1 MNLLHRFGFR
11 PYPIFERFAA
21 TAALVLAA
29 GWFASVSV
37 QAQTLPVVES
47 AIFNF
52 TNILGNANGSFPTS
66 RLIVGSDGAL
76 YGTTSVNGTFGTML
90 FGGTV
95 FKINRDGGG
104 FQVLH
109 TFLSIPNDGEMFS
122 VFQQFDNALLLGADD
137 ALYGTTIV
145 GGTNGLGS
153 IYRVTQ
159 DGGNYRIL
167 HSFDDSQNDENP
179 IAGVIQASNGA
190 LYGTTA
196 KQASVLGAFPG
207 AVFRINPDGS
217 GYTVLTN
224 IGESA
229 AALLQGQDGALY
241 GTSSGSNTV
250 FKIHPDGSG
259 FTILHTF
266 SVTDGNTPIG
276 QLIQATNG
284 FLFGTTRLGG
294 TSNEGTIFMINTN
307 GNNFQVLHNFSD
319 GEIPADG
326 SDPVAGLA
334 LGPGNLFYG
343 TTSVIG
349 TVGGNSR
356 GTVFKINQDG
366 SGYEQL
372 SAFTNGGNT
381 IAAAGL
387 VQGQSQGDIG
397 ILYGTAEAGGNGNGG
412 GFIFTILVNPPLSI
426 TPVTSQTAGN
436 QVSLFWPGW
445 ALNYVLQSTTN
456 LATGNWVNVTNGVPV
471 TGVQLPNPT
480 NASTFYR
487 LVAPN

>member
-1 MNLLHRFGFR
+1 MNLLHPFAFR
-11 PYPIFERFAA
+11 PHPVFERFAV
-21 TAALVLAA
+21 TTVLVLAA
-29 GWFASVSV
+29 GLFAPVIM
-37 QAQTLPVVES
+37 QGQTLPVVES

-52 TNILGNANGSFPTS
+52 TNILGNANGSFLTS

-95 FKINRDGGG
+95 FKINRDGSG

-109 TFLSIPNDGEMFS
+109 TFGSIPNDGGTAKS
-122 VFQQFDNALLLGADD
+122 LPQIDNALLLGADN
-137 ALYGTTIV
+137 ALYGTTIL

-159 DGGNYRIL
+159 DGSAYGIL
-167 HSFDDSQNDENP
+167 HSFDGSQNDENP
-179 IAGVIQASNGA
+179 AAGVIQGSNGA
-190 LYGTTA
+190 LYGTT
-196 KQASVLGAFPG
+196 GHPG
-207 AVFRINPDGS
+207 TIAGVVFRMNPDG
-217 GYTVLTN
+217 GDYTVLTN
-224 IGESA
+224 IGASA
-229 AALLQGQDGALY
+229 AALLQGQDGVLY
-241 GTSSGSNTV
+241 GTSAGSNTV
-250 FKIHPDGSG
+250 FKINLDGSG
-259 FTILHTF
+259 FTTLHAF
-266 SVTDGNTPIG
+266 SGTDGSIPVG

-294 TSNEGTIFMINTN
+294 TSNLGTIFMINTN
-307 GNNFQVLHNFSD
+307 GDAFQVLHNFSD

-326 SDPVAGLA
+326 EQPNAGLV

-343 TTSVIG
+343 TTSLIG
-349 TVGGNSR
+349 TSSANMR
-356 GTVFKINQDG
+356 GTIFKINQDG

-372 SAFTNGGNT
+372 FAFP
-381 IAAAGL
+381 AAGSTPVAGL
-387 VQGQSQGDIG
+387 LRGQSQGDIG
-397 ILYGTAEAGGNGNGG
+397 ILYGTTEGGGNGNGG
-412 GFIFTILVNPPLSI
+412 GFIFTILVNPPLFI
-426 TPVTSQTAGN
+426 TPVTSQMAGN

-456 LATGNWVNVTNGVPV
+456 LASGDWVNVTNGVPV